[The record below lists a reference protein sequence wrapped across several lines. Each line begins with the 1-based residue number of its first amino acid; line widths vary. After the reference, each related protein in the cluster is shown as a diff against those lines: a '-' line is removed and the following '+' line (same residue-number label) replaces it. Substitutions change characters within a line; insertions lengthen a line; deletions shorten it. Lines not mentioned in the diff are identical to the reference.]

1 MNLIFF
7 ISNWRKHFVRAH
19 QWNFL
24 LNGRCGALITPTLYY
39 LLCFAAV
46 WNSQWNIQNEIEKH
60 IIILWFI
67 KCMIWIECFQM
78 KHKYWDQYT
87 VIIVSS
93 WCFSF
98 LTIFRDSISYCIVE
112 LAYTYSSLLF
122 TLLDNSHYSSWWC
135 VIRGL
140 HSFKVANE
148 MMAMTINSPATATN
162 NNREIAG
169 KVKIPHKLFMH
180 MIPF

>member
-1 MNLIFF
+1 MVGAVHWSRQHCITFYV
-7 ISNWRKHFVRAH
+7 S
-19 QWNFL
+19 L
-24 LNGRCGALITPTLYY
+24 LFGTL
-39 LLCFAAV
+39 
-46 WNSQWNIQNEIEKH
+46 IQNETYKMKSKH
-60 IIILWFI
+60 QTSSFCDLSSVWF
-67 KCMIWIECFQM
+67 WIGCFQM
-78 KHKYWDQYT
+78 KYKYWDQYT

-93 WCFSF
+93 SMSLFFNHSSWLDFILHRWTC
-98 LTIFRDSISYCIVE
+98 TH
-112 LAYTYSSLLF
+112 TYSSLFF